1 MKDKVKKLIIKRDA
15 SVLDALKIINE
26 GGAQIALVVDSQ
38 NHLEGI
44 VTDGDIRRGLIE
56 GKSLS
61 HSVESIMNCNPLSVK
76 EELSC
81 QQAEEFMMDK
91 GILQIPIVDEKG
103 ILQDIILLKHLLD
116 TQKRENTVVLMAG
129 GMGTRLG
136 ELTVNCPKPM
146 LKVGSKPILHSVID
160 HLKSHGFYKFV
171 ISLNYKADVIEKYFG
186 DGQEFDVHISYI
198 REKQKMGTAGSLSL
212 LDVSSDYPILVMN
225 GDILTKTDFSYLLDH
240 HKRTESLATMCV
252 YKYSQ
257 QIPFG
262 VIEAPDGIILNIEE
276 KPAHEHLISAG
287 IYVLDPKVLSLVPRD
302 QAFDMPDLFRQVMK
316 QFPKKAMVFPIY
328 EYWIDVGQKKDLSRA
343 IEEFDEGSS

>member
-1 MKDKVKKLIIKRDA
+1 MKDKVKKMIIKRDA

-56 GKSLS
+56 DKSLS
-61 HSVESIMNCNPLSVK
+61 HSVEFIMNGNPFTAREGLSY
-76 EELSC
+76 
-81 QQAEEFMMDK
+81 QQAEEFMTDK

-103 ILQDIILLKHLLD
+103 ILQDIILSKHLLSL
-116 TQKRENTVVLMAG
+116 QRRENTVVLMAG

-136 ELTVNCPKPM
+136 KLTDNCPKPM
-146 LKVGSKPILHSVID
+146 LKIGSKPILHSVID
-160 HLKSHGFYKFV
+160 HLKLHGFYKFV
-171 ISLNYKADVIEKYFG
+171 ISLNYKADIIENYFG
-186 DGQEFDVHISYI
+186 DGQEFGVQISYI

-212 LDVSSDYPILVMN
+212 LDVNSDHPILIMN
-225 GDILTKTDFSYLLDH
+225 GDILTKTDFSCLLDH

-262 VIEAPDGIILNIEE
+262 VVEAPEGIILSIEE
-276 KPAHEHLISAG
+276 KPAHEHLVSAG

-302 QAFDMPDLFRQVMK
+302 QSFDMPDLFRGIMK

-328 EYWIDVGQKKDLSRA
+328 EYWIDIGQKKDLSRA